1 MSISTSGPSG
11 AGTSSA
17 NQWSKA
23 QSVTPVVADVAGNV
37 TPDAT
42 ASNNFEYRLTGNLVL
57 GNPAGPV
64 SGQVLNFRLKQDATG
79 GRTITWPGK
88 FKFAGGEAPALSI
101 AAGAVDL
108 LSAYYNQTDD
118 RYECAIVQG
127 LA

>member
-11 AGTSSA
+11 AGTGSA
-17 NQWSKA
+17 NQWGKA

-57 GNPAGPV
+57 GNPTGPV

-88 FKFAGGEAPALSI
+88 FKFPEGAAPLLSTPP
-101 AAGAVDL
+101 GAVDFV
-108 LSAYYNQTDD
+108 SAYYCAADD
-118 RYECAIVQG
+118 RYECGFNPG